1 MLYFVISQNLTTA
14 ENLTEDYYG
23 TLSGLNWL
31 GDPMLSST
39 LQSSLASATV
49 NELCRRENVS

>member
-1 MLYFVISQNLTTA
+1 MLYFVISQNLATV
-14 ENLTEDYYG
+14 ESLNGDYYG

-39 LQSSLASATV
+39 LQSSLANATV

>member
-23 TLSGLNWL
+23 TLSGLNWR

-39 LQSSLASATV
+39 LQSSLANAGV
-49 NELCRRENVS
+49 YEFCQRENVS